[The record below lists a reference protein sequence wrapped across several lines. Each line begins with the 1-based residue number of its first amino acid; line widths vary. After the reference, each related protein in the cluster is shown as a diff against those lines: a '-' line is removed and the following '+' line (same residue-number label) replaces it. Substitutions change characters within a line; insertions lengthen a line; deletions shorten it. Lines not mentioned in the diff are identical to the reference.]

1 MSNKKKIDETLEL
14 KAKVIHGFSVLI
26 IREFLIKSFSLVG
39 QLFLARIL
47 SPEDFGYFAIISF
60 IVNFFGLF
68 SDIGFS
74 WSIIKKKEN
83 LTEKE
88 TSTIFFIKLTLAIFL
103 ILCILFLA
111 PFSKLFYPNFDSQH
125 VMMLRFFSIYL
136 LLISIR
142 SIPIAFIEREIRYN
156 VIAIIEITG
165 VLAYL
170 ISALTMALIG
180 FGLWSLIFS
189 VILKE
194 FVEIIMAFS
203 YKRLKISLSFSFKD
217 ISEMARFGVFIQG
230 GGIINFIHAS
240 IAPVIVGVKNGAYA
254 VGLLDWAS
262 NIVSVPESI
271 ISNYG
276 RIAFSAFSRLQQ
288 DRLLLAKFIEK
299 SIKVLSIIMLFYIVI
314 IFAFSYEIVRVL
326 YTEKWLGGVPV
337 LYWYATNTFLI
348 AIMSSVGQGILAL
361 GKSKYIFIAIFIVNI
376 LEWILA
382 FALVSFL
389 NFVGAAIASTIASF
403 ITFYFYV
410 NIAKRLGILPEL
422 KKILLPKIFVSILTL
437 AFAFGMNS
445 ILPKSLIILILKVF
459 ATCAIYISFML
470 AISREEIMF
479 CLKVFY
485 RMFHSI
491 KYK

>member
-1 MSNKKKIDETLEL
+1 MNNKEKIDDILEL
-14 KAKVIHGFSVLI
+14 KAKVIHGFSALI
-26 IREFLIKSFSLVG
+26 AREFLIKSLSFVG
-39 QLFLARIL
+39 NLFIARIL
-47 SPEDFGYFAIISF
+47 SPEDFGYFVIIAF

-83 LTEKE
+83 PTEKE

-103 ILCILFLA
+103 ILCIVFLA

-165 VLAYL
+165 VVVYL
-170 ISALTMALIG
+170 ITSLTLALIG
-180 FGLWSLIFS
+180 LGIWSLIFS

-194 FVEIIMAFS
+194 FIEVIMAFS
-203 YKRLKISLSFSFKD
+203 YKRVKISLSFSFKD
-217 ISEMARFGVFIQG
+217 IREMVHFGVFIQG

-240 IAPVIVGVKNGAYA
+240 ITPVIVGVKNGAYA

-271 ISNYG
+271 INNYG

-288 DRLLLAKFIEK
+288 DRLLLTKFIEK

-314 IFAFSYEIVRVL
+314 IFAFSYEIVGIL

-348 AIMSSVGQGILAL
+348 AIMSSIGQGILVL
-361 GKSKYIFIAIFIVNI
+361 GKSKYIFIATFVVNL

-382 FALVSFL
+382 FVLVSFL

-410 NIAKRLGILPEL
+410 NIAKKLGILPEL
-422 KKILLPKIFVSILTL
+422 KKNLLPKILVSILTL
-437 AFAFGMNS
+437 GFAFGMNS
-445 ILPKSLIILILKVF
+445 ILPKSSVILILKVISTT
-459 ATCAIYISFML
+459 AVYISFMFI
-470 AISREEIMF
+470 ISREEIMF
-479 CLKVFY
+479 GLKVLY
-485 RMFHSI
+485 RMLHST